1 MELERNFY
9 QKLISWKNESNG
21 SKALMIEGVRR
32 VGKSTIA
39 RKFAKENYKS
49 YILVDFNN
57 VSKKIKDNFENLNN
71 LDFFFQTLS
80 LEYNTKLYKR
90 ESVII
95 FDEIQKFPRAREA
108 IKYLV
113 NDGRYDFVETG
124 SLISIKENV
133 ENITIPS
140 EERTLKMYPLTFEEF
155 VLAKGESL
163 LLEYIKECYEKKQ
176 PLEQEMHAKA
186 MHIFREYM
194 LVGGMPQSVV
204 AYLDNNLDFEK
215 SDIEK
220 RDILEL
226 YRNDIKKAA
235 KKYSSKVSALFENI
249 PAYLSTH
256 EKKIVLSEI
265 ENGAT
270 FSKYD
275 EPLFWLDDSMI
286 CNLCYKCNDP
296 CVGFALNKNDAA
308 VKCYLA
314 DTGLFVS
321 LAFSENEIASE
332 QLYRSIMN
340 GKLSLN
346 EGMIYENAIS
356 QIIASKGH
364 KLYFYTHY
372 NEEKHRNDIEIDF
385 LLSNESK
392 INFKIFPM
400 EVKSAKNYTTTSL
413 NSFKEKYSSKIE
425 KSFIV
430 HPKNFSVDNENGII
444 KIPPYMLFCVM

>member
-1 MELERNFY
+1 MEIQREFY
-9 QKLISWKNESNG
+9 QKLLKWKNESNG
-21 SKALMIEGVRR
+21 TKSVLVEGARR
-32 VGKSTIA
+32 IGKSTTVK
-39 RKFAKENYKS
+39 KFAKENYKS
-49 YILVDFNN
+49 YILIDCNN
-57 VSKKIKDNFENLNN
+57 FSKTIKDNFENLNN
-71 LDFFFQTLS
+71 LDLFFQTIE

-90 ESVII
+90 ESAII

-113 NDGRYDFVETG
+113 QDGRFDFIETG

-140 EERTLKMYPLTFEEF
+140 EERTLRMYPLTFEEF
-155 VLAKGESL
+155 AVAKGEEI
-163 LLEYIKECYEKKQ
+163 LLEHIKTCYESRK
-176 PLEQEMHAKA
+176 PLEQNMHAKA
-186 MHIFREYM
+186 MRIFREYM

-204 AYLDNNLDFEK
+204 AYLENNLDFEK

-226 YRNDIKKAA
+226 YRNDIRKAA
-235 KKYSSKVSALFENI
+235 KRYSSKVSALFENI

-275 EPLFWLDDSMI
+275 EPFFWLDESMI

-296 CVGFALNKNDAA
+296 CVGFALNKNDTS
-308 VKCYLA
+308 VKCYMG
-314 DTGLFVS
+314 DTGLLVS
-321 LAFSENEIASE
+321 LAFSENEIASQ

-356 QIIASKGH
+356 QMIASKEH

-372 NEEKHRNDIEIDF
+372 SEKKHRNDIEIDF

-392 INFKIFPM
+392 LNFKIFPV
-400 EVKSAKNYTTTSL
+400 EVKSSKNYTATSL
-413 NSFKEKYSSKIE
+413 AAFKEKFGTKIE
-425 KSFIV
+425 NSFIV
-430 HPKNFSVDNENGII
+430 HPKNFSVEENII
-444 KIPPYMLFCVM
+444 KIPPYMLFCVT